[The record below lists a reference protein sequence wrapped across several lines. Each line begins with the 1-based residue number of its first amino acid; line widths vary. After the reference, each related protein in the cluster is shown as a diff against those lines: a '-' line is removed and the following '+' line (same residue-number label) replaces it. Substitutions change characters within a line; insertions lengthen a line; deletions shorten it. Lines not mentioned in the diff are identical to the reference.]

1 MQPTINHIE
10 TFCKSKR
17 ITINAGKTQELIIT
31 NKTYINNNPLTFQ
44 NTKIKPV
51 NEAKFLGIT
60 FDKKLNFKKH
70 IKNISTQAK
79 VRSTKLK
86 SLYNQKY
93 GPCKKTMIRLF
104 KIFIRPL
111 FEYGNT
117 AIITISDNNLA
128 EWEQIQTNFIRY
140 ILNIPRVSNNMILKL
155 GNVPTI
161 RNRTNQLA
169 VKWFNNLTIKNNT
182 PILNFI
188 NDFTKDYKKFDKY
201 KSPHQIIKSLKTLP

>member
-1 MQPTINHIE
+1 
-10 TFCKSKR
+10 
-17 ITINAGKTQELIIT
+17 
-31 NKTYINNNPLTFQ
+31 
-44 NTKIKPV
+44 
-51 NEAKFLGIT
+51 
-60 FDKKLNFKKH
+60 
-70 IKNISTQAK
+70 
-79 VRSTKLK
+79 
-86 SLYNQKY
+86 
-93 GPCKKTMIRLF
+93 MIRLF

-201 KSPHQIIKSLKTLP
+201 KSPHQIIKSLKTLL